1 MASRKNITV
10 TLWVLQILAAAAFL
24 AAGGAKLAG
33 APQMVAVFDK
43 IGVGQWFRY
52 VTGTLE
58 VAGGITLLVPGYAF
72 YGAVLL
78 TLVMAGAIVSH
89 LTVLGGSHAPALVLL
104 LITGTIVYLRRNTLK
119 GETNE

>member
-1 MASRKNITV
+1 MASRKGIAV

-89 LTVLGGSHAPALVLL
+89 LTVLGGSPAPALVLL